1 MMLVL
6 TPFAM
11 KSVAVVKKKNLR
23 ILAGSPQ
30 TYFSSSTAVL
40 FHYNSYLIV
49 AALGLYIQHVRS
61 LSYSAQ
67 IKLHSVS
74 AF

>member
-6 TPFAM
+6 TPFAL
-11 KSVAVVKKKNLR
+11 KSVAVVKKRACEFSQALFLL
-23 ILAGSPQ
+23 ISP
-30 TYFSSSTAVL
+30 STAVL

-49 AALGLYIQHVRS
+49 AALSLYIQHVRS

-67 IKLHSVS
+67 VKLHSVS